1 MAAPQPTIH
10 GQSMNAPPP
19 DQPINAARHVLL
31 ALAETFDLV
40 AGYCDDGGHRKL
52 CLATKAT
59 RAKALRR
66 LVLVTF
72 GAANERAWSRAPARS
87 PEAGALAGPRFC
99 RCARSLTVG
108 ALRARIGRSI
118 GRDMGARNLRLASSD
133 LEKLRDDGATLA
145 SLLGTAAAP
154 RLEVLVTERICNY
167 DYDSDEEDV
176 RRTCP
181 GYFAPAGGYVTSN
194 VC

>member
-1 MAAPQPTIH
+1 
-10 GQSMNAPPP
+10 MNAPPP

-99 RCARSLTVG
+99 RCARSLSVG
-108 ALRARIGRSI
+108 ELRARIGRALG

-145 SLLGTAAAP
+145 SLLGTAAARGPRHGAHLQLRLRLRRGGRPAHVP
-154 RLEVLVTERICNY
+154 RLLRARRRLRDVERLLKF
-167 DYDSDEEDV
+167 S
-176 RRTCP
+176 
-181 GYFAPAGGYVTSN
+181 
-194 VC
+194 